1 MAVPSS
7 GVLSM
12 VKIFSEKNE
21 NDYTANNI
29 DGENSISLRGLSSN
43 SHGDTA
49 SGGNINL
56 ATDSAANAPNQTAP
70 YAMSEFYTYDHD
82 ATSITDIPTTN
93 YANNNGTT
101 NAAFTRDSLTSG
113 IVINL
118 TAYLEI
124 RMRRTDPYVYL
135 EIKRRGSHDFTR
147 LYSSA
152 SDTFGTAFTTSYVT
166 LARWNLTGITAIK
179 MNWTGPTGSGFGS
192 CYLAGETNGPNATF
206 NADDDTF
213 RTVSNG
219 QSIAFAFTANASAEC
234 YASNVRN
241 CSFTLTATARKSGYN
256 DTTMGTYKI
265 ASRATAT
272 SNNCF

>member
-29 DGENSISLRGLSSN
+29 DGESGLSLRGLSSN
-43 SHGDTA
+43 SYSDTS

-56 ATDSAANAPNQTAP
+56 NSDSAGNAPNQSAP

-93 YANNNGTT
+93 YAQNNGTS
-101 NAAFTRDSLTSG
+101 NAAFVRDAHTSG
-113 IVINL
+113 IVFL
-118 TAYLEI
+118 SVTLEV
-124 RMRRTDPYVYL
+124 RMRRADPYVYL
-135 EIKRRGSHDFTR
+135 EVRERNANYDFARWYPPSGGLGNT
-147 LYSSA
+147 LS
-152 SDTFGTAFTTSYVT
+152 TTYVP

-179 MNWTGPTGSGFGS
+179 MNWSAVTGSGLGS
-192 CYLAGETNGPNATF
+192 CYLAGETNGPSATYNAQ
-206 NADDDTF
+206 DDTF
-213 RTVSNG
+213 RTVSNN
-219 QSIAFAFTANASAEC
+219 QSIAFAFSSNASAEC

-265 ASRATAT
+265 AGRATAT

>member
-1 MAVPSS
+1 MAVPGS
-7 GVLSM
+7 GAISLLGIKREV
-12 VKIFSEKNE
+12 
-21 NDYTANNI
+21 T
-29 DGENSISLRGLSSN
+29 DGNYSGSGSHSDISLRATSSTAGLSTPDQFS
-43 SHGDTA
+43 D
-49 SGGNINL
+49 
-56 ATDSAANAPNQTAP
+56 
-70 YAMSEFYTYDHD
+70 FYGY
-82 ATSITDIPTTN
+82 TSISDIPTTN

-101 NAAFTRDSLTSG
+101 NAAFTRDSHTSG
-113 IVINL
+113 IVFL
-118 TAYLEI
+118 SVYLEV
-124 RMRRTDPYVYL
+124 RMRRADPYVYL

-179 MNWTGPTGSGFGS
+179 MNWSAVTGSGFGS
-192 CYLAGETNGPNATF
+192 CYLAGETNGPSATYNAQ
-206 NADDDTF
+206 DDTF
-213 RTVSNG
+213 QTVSNN
-219 QSIAFAFTANASAEC
+219 QSIAFAFSSNASAEC

-265 ASRATAT
+265 AGRATAT

>member
-7 GVLSM
+7 GSLSM
-12 VKIFSEKNE
+12 LGIFSEKNE
-21 NDYTANNI
+21 NDYTAANI

-56 ATDSAANAPNQTAP
+56 NSDSAGNAPNQTAP

-93 YANNNGTT
+93 YAQNNGTS
-101 NAAFTRDSLTSG
+101 NAAFVRDAHTSG
-113 IVINL
+113 IVFL
-118 TAYLEI
+118 SVTLEV
-124 RMRRTDPYVYL
+124 RMRRADPYVYL
-135 EIKRRGSHDFTR
+135 EVRERSANYDFARWYNT
-147 LYSSA
+147 SN
-152 SDTFGTAFTTSYVT
+152 TATNLSTTYVP

-179 MNWTGPTGSGFGS
+179 MNWSAVTGSGFGS
-192 CYLAGETNGPNATF
+192 CYLAGETNGPSATYNAQ
-206 NADDDTF
+206 DDTF
-213 RTVSNG
+213 QTVSNN
-219 QSIAFAFTANASAEC
+219 QSIAFAFSTNASAEC

-241 CSFTLTATARKSGYN
+241 CSFTVTATARKSGYN

-265 ASRATAT
+265 AGRATAN